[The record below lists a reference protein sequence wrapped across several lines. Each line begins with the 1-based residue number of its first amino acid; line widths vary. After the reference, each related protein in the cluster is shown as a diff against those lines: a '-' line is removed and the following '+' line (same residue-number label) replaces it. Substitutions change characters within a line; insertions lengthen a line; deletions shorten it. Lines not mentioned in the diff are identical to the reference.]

1 LQVGTAEIVIVDGNI
16 ADFVWKPVEIA
27 GFAPDAAVSA
37 MLAPYVE
44 KAEEALGEVV
54 GRAAGEFVFGDRLT
68 RFRETEI
75 GNMVTDGIA
84 WFARNAFGQTVDF
97 AFTNGGGIR
106 APLPAG
112 DITRGG
118 ILTILPFENFV
129 YVASLSGA
137 RVVEL
142 FDFIATIPPGNGGFP
157 QFSGEVRYTVNVR
170 DRVVSDLTVGGL
182 PVDPDRTYR
191 FATNDFTLGGGDGY
205 TVLTN
210 ATEAF
215 STSTLLSDAV
225 IEYIRHVQSVSGPI
239 VPSTDGRMVVV
250 GGAL

>member
-1 LQVGTAEIVIVDGNI
+1 
-16 ADFVWKPVEIA
+16 
-27 GFAPDAAVSA
+27 
-37 MLAPYVE
+37 
-44 KAEEALGEVV
+44 
-54 GRAAGEFVFGDRLT
+54 
-68 RFRETEI
+68 
-75 GNMVTDGIA
+75 
-84 WFARNAFGQTVDF
+84 
-97 AFTNGGGIR
+97 
-106 APLPAG
+106 
-112 DITRGG
+112 
-118 ILTILPFENFV
+118 
-129 YVASLSGA
+129 
-137 RVVEL
+137 
-142 FDFIATIPPGNGGFP
+142 
-157 QFSGEVRYTVNVR
+157 VNVR